1 MLKPVLIAA
10 AVIGLGWSS
19 AQAQSASPAAAG
31 SDRLS
36 SADLSA
42 ILDARIA
49 ATKFALQLTPEQM
62 KLWPPV
68 EEAIR
73 ARAAARHLRIA
84 RLQSGQFEDASLAD
98 LMRKRAD
105 NLIQRGES
113 LKKLADAWQPLAA
126 TLSDEQK
133 HRLAILTLFVLRE
146 VRDLRSRGHSSV
158 DFSDE
163 DDEE

>member
-1 MLKPVLIAA
+1 MLKSVLIATA
-10 AVIGLGWSS
+10 AVGLCWGS
-19 AQAQSASPAAAG
+19 AQAQSASPSTAG
-31 SDRLS
+31 SERLS

-73 ARAAARHLRIA
+73 ARAAARQARIS
-84 RLQSGQFEDASLAD
+84 RLQAGQLGDANLTD

-133 HRLAILTLFVLRE
+133 HRLAVLTLFVLRE
-146 VRDLRSRGHSSV
+146 AREMLPRGHSSV
-158 DFSDE
+158 EIWEE
-163 DDEE
+163 DSEE